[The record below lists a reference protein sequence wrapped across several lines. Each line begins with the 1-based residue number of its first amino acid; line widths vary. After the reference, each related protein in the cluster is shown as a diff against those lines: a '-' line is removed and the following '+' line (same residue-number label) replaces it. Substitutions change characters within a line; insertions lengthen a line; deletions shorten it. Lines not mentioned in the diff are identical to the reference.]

1 MERGV
6 NLYDHYH
13 RKRQA
18 ERLSLFRV
26 LREHYGDMRCLYPG
40 CFVHITP
47 SFVFPSV
54 TYVDSDARAAS
65 FFSNPAVRRMVA
77 HQKEYAEQPDTCF
90 LHADFTEDLDIRN
103 DFGLLISQFAG
114 FVSDACNR
122 YLRTDGIL
130 LANDSHGDAS
140 LAAVSPKWTLVG
152 VVLQNAELYSISANS
167 LQEYFVP
174 KRGTYVDRSLILGTR
189 RAIPYVRT
197 ASNYIF
203 RKSI

>member
-1 MERGV
+1 
-6 NLYDHYH
+6 
-13 RKRQA
+13 
-18 ERLSLFRV
+18 
-26 LREHYGDMRCLYPG
+26 
-40 CFVHITP
+40 
-47 SFVFPSV
+47 
-54 TYVDSDARAAS
+54 
-65 FFSNPAVRRMVA
+65 MVA
-77 HQKEYAEQPDTCF
+77 HHKEYAEQPDTSF

-103 DFGLLISQFAG
+103 DFGLLISQYAG
-114 FVSDACNR
+114 FVSDACSR

-140 LAAVSPKWTLVG
+140 LAAISPEWTLVG
-152 VVLQNAELYSISANS
+152 VVLQTAERFSISANR

-203 RKSI
+203 RKSR